1 MLSSALAFLAGICLL
16 LCCHELP
23 GAGWL
28 SLIAATALLGWSWP
42 PLRWPALAAAGFCW
56 VGWHAAQLSL
66 IQLPD
71 SLEARDVQVRGQV
84 VGLPQQLAQ
93 GHLRLRFRVDSVH
106 NRNGW
111 RDLVLPARLNWYRD
125 APAMRPGERWQLQVR
140 LKAAHGLANPGG
152 FDYECWLFA
161 HGLRATGYVRKSPAN
176 RLIETRG
183 VSPLQR
189 LREHLSAHLKGL
201 DLGAPQ
207 RALLRALTLGDRGG
221 MSSEQWQLLQHT
233 GTSHLLAISGLHVG
247 LVATLVFV
255 LVERLWSRL
264 GGAHICAAPRAAA
277 LAAMAAA
284 LAYALLAG
292 FQVPAQRALVMISAW
307 AVSILLTGRARPWP
321 VFGLAL
327 WLVLLLDP
335 LSVLGA
341 GFWLSF
347 TAVALILYLSQGRHG
362 RGNRFAHLWAAQLG
376 LVAGLTPLL
385 WLWFQQASLS
395 APLANLI
402 AIPWVSFLVVP
413 VLLLGLLL
421 LPVSQPLAD
430 GLFHLAAMSL
440 DGLWVFLQRL
450 DFGSLASWPAPPLTV
465 AALVLFCAGL
475 LAVLLPVGT
484 GVRLVA
490 VVMLLP
496 GLAVSPSRPAA
507 GDLWVTLLDV
517 GQGLAVVVETHRH
530 LLVYDTGP
538 AFPGGFDSGASV
550 LVPFL
555 HHRGYDRV
563 DRLVISHA
571 DNDHSGGGAS
581 LFQQLPVYSV
591 HSGEPGT
598 IRWAYAKACRAQPG
612 WQWDGVRFEYLPT
625 TGIRGNNASCVLKI
639 TPGDGRGVLLPGDIE
654 HRIETELVDNHAR
667 QLGARVLVAPHH
679 GSRTSSGAR
688 FIRAVNP
695 DWVLFATG
703 YRNRFGFP
711 RPDVVA
717 RYAAAGTHCLDT
729 ARAGAIVVS
738 IETGHAVRVEPWRP
752 HHRQLWRDPG

>member
-1 MLSSALAFLAGICLL
+1 MLPSALAFLAGICLL
-16 LCCHELP
+16 LCWHDLP
-23 GAGWL
+23 GAGCL
-28 SLIAATALLGWSWP
+28 SLITAMALPGYLWRA
-42 PLRWPALAAAGFCW
+42 LRWPAIAAAGFCW
-56 VGWHAAQLSL
+56 AGWHAAQLSL

-71 SLEARDVQVRGQV
+71 SLEAQDLQVRGRV
-84 VGLPQQLAQ
+84 VGLPEQLAQ
-93 GHLRLRFRVDSVH
+93 GRLRLGFRVETVRSGT
-106 NRNGW
+106 GW
-111 RDLVLPARLNWYRD
+111 RDLVLPARLNWYRN
-125 APAMRPGERWQLQVR
+125 APAMHPGERWQLQVR
-140 LKAAHGLANPGG
+140 LKAAHGVANPGG
-152 FDYECWLFA
+152 FDYERWLFA
-161 HGLRATGYVRKSPAN
+161 HGFRVTGYVRKSPAN
-176 RLIETRG
+176 RLIEAAEASG
-183 VSPLQR
+183 LQR

-201 DLGAPQ
+201 DLAAPQ

-221 MSSEQWQLLQHT
+221 MSSGQWKLLQHT
-233 GTSHLLAISGLHVG
+233 GTSHLMAISGLHVG
-247 LVATLVFV
+247 LVASLVFL
-255 LVERLWSRL
+255 LVECLWSRL
-264 GGAHICAAPRAAA
+264 GGAPVCAAPRAAA
-277 LAAMAAA
+277 LMAMAAA

-292 FQVPAQRALVMISAW
+292 FQVPAQRALVMIWAW

-327 WLVLLLDP
+327 WLVLLLEP
-335 LSVLGA
+335 LSVLSA

-362 RGNRFAHLWAAQLG
+362 RRNRFAHLLTTQLG

-395 APLANLI
+395 APLANLV

-413 VLLLGLLL
+413 VLLLALVL
-421 LPVSQPLAD
+421 LPVSPPLAD
-430 GLFHLAAMSL
+430 GLFHLAAISL
-440 DGLWVFLQRL
+440 DGLWGFLRL
-450 DFGSLASWPAPPLTV
+450 FDLGPLVSWSAPPLTV
-465 AALVLFCAGL
+465 AALLLFSAGL
-475 LAVLLPVGT
+475 LAALLPAGT

-507 GDLWVTLLDV
+507 GDLWMTLLDV
-517 GQGLAVVVETHRH
+517 GQGLAVVVETRRH

-555 HHRGYDRV
+555 HHRGYRRV
-563 DRLVISHA
+563 DRLVISHG

-581 LFQQLPVYSV
+581 LFEQLPVYSV

-598 IRWAYAKACRAQPG
+598 IQWAYAKSCRAQPG

-625 TGIRGNNASCVLKI
+625 DGSHGNNASCVLKI
-639 TPGDGRGVLLPGDIE
+639 TVADGRGVLLPGDIE
-654 HRIETELVDNHAR
+654 HRIEAELVNSHAE
-667 QLGARVLVAPHH
+667 QLSARVLVAPHH
-679 GSRTSSGAR
+679 GSRTSSGAT
-688 FIRAVNP
+688 FIHAVDP

-717 RYAAAGTHCLDT
+717 RYAAAGAHWLDT
-729 ARAGAIVVS
+729 ARAGAIAVR
-738 IETGHAVRVEPWRP
+738 IETGRAVRVEAWRP
-752 HHRQLWRDPG
+752 AHRQLWRDTG

>member
-1 MLSSALAFLAGICLL
+1 MLFSALAFLAGICLL
-16 LCCHELP
+16 LCCHDLP
-23 GAGWL
+23 GAGCL
-28 SLIAATALLGWSWP
+28 SLIAATALMCWYWRA
-42 PLRWPALAAAGFCW
+42 LRWPALAAAGFCW
-56 VGWHAAQLSL
+56 AGWHAAQLSL

-71 SLEARDVQVRGQV
+71 SLEAKDVQVRGQV
-84 VGLPQQLAQ
+84 VGLPEQLAE
-93 GHLRLRFRVDSVH
+93 GRLRLAFRVETVRSGA
-106 NRNGW
+106 GW
-111 RDLVLPARLNWYRD
+111 RDLVLPARLNWYRN
-125 APAMRPGERWQLQVR
+125 APAMHPGERWQLQVR
-140 LKAAHGLANPGG
+140 LKAAHGVANPGG
-152 FDYECWLFA
+152 FDYERWLFA
-161 HGLRATGYVRKSPAN
+161 HGFRVTGYVRKSPAN
-176 RLIETRG
+176 RLIEAAG
-183 VSPLQR
+183 ASALQR

-201 DLGAPQ
+201 DLAAPQ

-221 MSSEQWQLLQHT
+221 MSSGQWKLLQHT
-233 GTSHLLAISGLHVG
+233 GTSHLMAISGLHVG
-247 LVATLVFV
+247 LVASLVFL

-292 FQVPAQRALVMISAW
+292 FQVPAQRALVMIWAW

-347 TAVALILYLSQGRHG
+347 TAVALILYLGQGRHG
-362 RGNRFAHLWAAQLG
+362 RSNRFARLLTTQLG

-395 APLANLI
+395 APLANLV

-413 VLLLGLLL
+413 VLLLGLVL

-430 GLFHLAAMSL
+430 GLFHLAAISL
-440 DGLWVFLQRL
+440 DGLWGFLRLL
-450 DFGSLASWPAPPLTV
+450 DFGPLVSWSAPPLSV
-465 AALVLFCAGL
+465 AALVLFSAGL
-475 LAVLLPVGT
+475 LAALLPVGT

-507 GDLWVTLLDV
+507 GDLWMTLLDV
-517 GQGLAVVVETHRH
+517 GQGLAVVVETRRH

-555 HHRGYDRV
+555 HHRGYRRV
-563 DRLVISHA
+563 DRLVISHG

-581 LFQQLPVYSV
+581 LFQQLPVYSI

-598 IRWAYAKACRAQPG
+598 IQWAHAKSCRVQTA

-625 TGIRGNNASCVLKI
+625 AGSRGNNASCVLKI
-639 TPGDGRGVLLPGDIE
+639 TAADGRGVLLPGDIE
-654 HRIETELVDNHAR
+654 HRIEAELVNGHAG
-667 QLGARVLVAPHH
+667 QLTARVLVAPHH
-679 GSRTSSGAR
+679 GSRTSSGAA
-688 FIRAVNP
+688 FIRAVDP

-711 RPDVVA
+711 KPDVVA
-717 RYAAAGTHCLDT
+717 RYAAAGAHCLDT
-729 ARAGAIVVS
+729 ARAGAIAVR
-738 IETGHAVRVEPWRP
+738 IETGRAVQVEAWRP
-752 HHRQLWRDPG
+752 AHRQLWRDTG